1 MSEPPQEFYSEERW
15 NNWVDRIKD
24 EDIDPEDE
32 DSARLLLNLQ
42 DDAAIAVAKVVSAYD
57 DGTLDQ
63 ETALEEIAD
72 IRDIVLSEVDFE
84 DEEKLMLIDGVQTS
98 LVCVFYAAEEFI
110 ANGPAEGASADDPEE
125 EVSVEEYI
133 RAAAD
138 AEAEED
144 LDAALGYVAQ
154 AGTLII
160 DGEELDISIAEEVDY
175 GLVTEWVNG
184 LDSLQ
189 SAMSDPEV
197 VEEDE
202 DK

>member
-1 MSEPPQEFYSEERW
+1 MSEPPQEFYSEDRW
-15 NNWVDRIKD
+15 NNWVDRIRD
-24 EDIDPEDE
+24 EQIDPEDE

-57 DGTLDQ
+57 EGQLDR
-63 ETALEEIAD
+63 EEALEEIAD
-72 IRDIVLSEVDFE
+72 IRDIVLSEVEFE

-98 LVCVFYAAEEFI
+98 LVCVFYAAEEFV
-110 ANGPAEGASADDPEE
+110 ADGPADDA
-125 EVSVEEYI
+125 SVEEYV

-138 AEAEED
+138 AEAEENV
-144 LDAALGYVAQ
+144 DAALGYVAQ

-160 DGEELDISIAEEVDY
+160 DGQELDISLAEEVDY

-202 DK
+202 D

>member
-15 NNWVDRIKD
+15 QNWVDRIKD
-24 EDIDPEDE
+24 EEIDPEDE

-42 DDAAIAVAKVVSAYD
+42 DDAAIAVAKIVSAYD
-57 DGTLDQ
+57 DETLDQ

-72 IRDIVLSEVDFE
+72 IREIVLSEVDFE

-110 ANGPAEGASADDPEE
+110 ANGPAEEA
-125 EVSVEEYI
+125 SVEEYI

-154 AGTLII
+154 AGTRII
-160 DGEELDISIAEEVDY
+160 DGDELDISIAEEVEY

-202 DK
+202 AE